1 MITFITSGN
10 TVAPIE
16 LNPDTTAS
24 RLKPMVYI
32 CSYTQDRGLFLTI
45 YKDRFDIPETLFG
58 SVNRRTQKIVDTF
71 NNRHVSTGV
80 LSTGDKGAGKT
91 LLTQNVANHLID
103 QGLPVILINAPYR
116 GDAFNLF
123 IERCGECVLLFDEFS
138 KVYAKTNDEDP
149 QNDLL
154 TFFDGNSSSK
164 RLILVTENSTRD
176 INEFMLARP
185 GRMYYHFKY
194 NKLETDVIKEYCT
207 AKNVPSDKIEEI
219 LEVHAVMSSFS
230 FDILKT
236 IVEEYHRYPAT
247 DMQELIE
254 DLNIGYDDT
263 KRIQMSLV
271 KAVNKTTGKEFRVP
285 LSRQTVDMPTRSSN
299 SYLYFIDNEGEED
312 YYPFGIHNLVYDKN
326 NRLVYEADDFM
337 LIFDKLEEISN
348 WSYKSHL

>member
-1 MITFITSGN
+1 MIKFITSGT

-16 LNPDTTAS
+16 LNPKLVTDQ
-24 RLKPMVYI
+24 LKPMIYI
-32 CSYTQDRGLFLTI
+32 CSYQQDRGLFLSM

-58 SVNRRTQKIVDTF
+58 SVNRRAQKIIDTF
-71 NNRHVSTGV
+71 NSRDSSTGV

-91 LLTQNVANHLID
+91 LLTQTVANRLLD
-103 QGLPVILINAPYR
+103 QGLPVILVNAPYR

-138 KVYAKTNDEDP
+138 KVYAKTNDENP

-194 NKLETDVIKEYCT
+194 NKLEAEVVKEYC
-207 AKNVPSDKIEEI
+207 AANEVPTEKVDELLEI
-219 LEVHAVMSSFS
+219 HATMSSFS

-236 IVEEYHRYPAT
+236 IVEEYHRYPET
-247 DMQELIE
+247 ELQELIN

-263 KRIQMSLV
+263 KRVQMSVV
-271 KAVNKTTGKEFRVP
+271 KAVDKTTGKDLRVP
-285 LSRQTVDMPTRSSN
+285 LTRNIVEMPTRN
-299 SYLYFIDNEGEED
+299 SYGYLYYLDEEGDED
-312 YYPFGIHNLVYDKN
+312 YYTFGVQS
-326 NRLVYEADDFM
+326 LVYEKGNRFVYETDNFM
-337 LIFDKLEEISN
+337 FIFEKLEETSN
-348 WSYKSHL
+348 WSYKSHF